1 MRSDCGDDQRPSSVL
16 YSRGTGGQFAEEA
29 EQGGCGFLIG
39 EVFQRHGSREMR
51 RGRVEADADEV
62 LVAPVGERVDYGAQF
77 YRPEVKHT
85 DRGQV
90 LYYMGVDTRTRQW

>member
-1 MRSDCGDDQRPSSVL
+1 MRSDSGDDQRPSSVL

-51 RGRVEADADEV
+51 RGRVEADADEI
-62 LVAPVGERVDYGAQF
+62 LVAPVGERVDYVAQF
-77 YRPEVKHT
+77 YQIGRASCRERVEMSAVAGSLK
-85 DRGQV
+85 
-90 LYYMGVDTRTRQW
+90 